1 MTINSYLTSIANQA
15 IVRDDEK
22 QNIKRSISTLS
33 DRLNKYFGSEIT
45 NHFQFGSSS
54 RDTMMPRKMDGNS
67 DVDYMIVFKDDS
79 YRPQTYLDK
88 LRRFADMK
96 YSRSE
101 IKQSH
106 PTIILS
112 LSHIHFELVPALSS
126 FWRAA
131 EYRIPDKASS
141 YDDWVRTSPLVLE
154 TNLVTSNKENN
165 YLIKPLI
172 RLMKYWNAVNN
183 YPFRS
188 YDLEEKILKN
198 FDVNP
203 FMFQYSSN
211 EKLEDYF
218 YEFVIGITN
227 SWSDPDWKRK
237 KFGRLKDRVDVIKRL
252 KKKGHE
258 NDAVDILKNIFPPL
272 N

>member
-1 MTINSYLTSIANQA
+1 MSINSYLTHIAQKA
-15 IVRDDEK
+15 IVRDEEK

-33 DRLNKYFGSEIT
+33 DRLNQYFGSEIT
-45 NHFQFGSSS
+45 DHFQFGSSK
-54 RDTMMPRKMDGNS
+54 RDTMMPRKMDSNS

-112 LSHIHFELVPALSS
+112 LSHIHFELVPALTS
-126 FWRAA
+126 FWRAV
-131 EYRIPDKASS
+131 EYKIPDKASS
-141 YDDWVRTSPLVLE
+141 YNDWVRTSPLVLE

-183 YPFRS
+183 YPLRS
-188 YDLEEKILKN
+188 FELEEKILDT
-198 FDVNP
+198 FYVNP
-203 FMFQYSSN
+203 FMFQYSSKEN
-211 EKLEDYF
+211 LEDYF
-218 YEFVIGITN
+218 YEFTSSLTN
-227 SWSDPDWKRK
+227 SWIDPDWKKDKIR
-237 KFGRLKDRVDVIKRL
+237 RLKDRKDVIKRL

-258 NDAVDILKNIFPPL
+258 NDAVDILKKIFPPL

>member
-15 IVRDDEK
+15 IVRDEEK
-22 QNIKRSISTLS
+22 QSIKRSISTLS
-33 DRLNKYFGSEIT
+33 DRLNQYFGSDIM

-54 RDTMMPRKMDGNS
+54 RDTMMPRKMDDKS

-101 IKQSH
+101 IKQSN
-106 PTIILS
+106 PTIVLS
-112 LSHIHFELVPALSS
+112 LNHIHFELVPALSS

-131 EYRIPDKASS
+131 EYRIPDKPSS
-141 YDDWVRTSPLVLE
+141 NNDWMRTSPLVIE
-154 TNLVTSNKENN
+154 TNLVNSNKENN

-183 YPFRS
+183 YPFS
-188 YDLEEKILKN
+188 SFELEEKILGA
-198 FDVNP
+198 FYVNP

-211 EKLEDYF
+211 DKLEDYF
-218 YEFVIGITN
+218 YEFVLSVT
-227 SWSDPDWKRK
+227 STWSDSDWKRK
-237 KFGRLKDRVDVIKRL
+237 KIGRLKDRVDVIKRL

>member
-1 MTINSYLTSIANQA
+1 MTINSYLTSIASQA
-15 IVRDDEK
+15 IVRDEEK

-33 DRLNKYFGSEIT
+33 DRLNQYFGSEIT

-54 RDTMMPRKMDGNS
+54 RDTMMPRKMDSNS

-141 YDDWVRTSPLVLE
+141 YNDWVRTSPLVLE
-154 TNLVTSNKENN
+154 TDLVTSNKENN
-165 YLIKPLI
+165 FLIKPLI
-172 RLMKYWNAVNN
+172 RAMKYWNAVNK

-188 YDLEEKILKN
+188 FDLEEKIIKTFFGQILMFYASEKN
-198 FDVNP
+198 
-203 FMFQYSSN
+203 
-211 EKLEDYF
+211 LEDYF
-218 YEFVIGITN
+218 YIFVSNISYKWN
-227 SWSDPDWKRK
+227 DPDWKKEKIGSLKNRVNIIN
-237 KFGRLKDRVDVIKRL
+237 RLKNNNL
-252 KKKGHE
+252 E
-258 NDAVDILKNIFPPL
+258 NDAVDILKKIFPPI
-272 N
+272 NS